1 LSLSSNLQIA
11 TVAEG
16 VETFEQLDLLGSMGC
31 DVIQGYV
38 YSKAISAED
47 YATLLSK
54 NITLDDIRNETS
66 NKILK
71 FPA

>member
-1 LSLSSNLQIA
+1 LSLSSNLQID

-16 VETFEQLDLLGSMGC
+16 VETFEQLDLLGAMGC

-38 YSKAISAED
+38 YSKPVTAED
-47 YATLLSK
+47 FANLLSK
-54 NITLDDIRNETS
+54 NITLDDIRNENT